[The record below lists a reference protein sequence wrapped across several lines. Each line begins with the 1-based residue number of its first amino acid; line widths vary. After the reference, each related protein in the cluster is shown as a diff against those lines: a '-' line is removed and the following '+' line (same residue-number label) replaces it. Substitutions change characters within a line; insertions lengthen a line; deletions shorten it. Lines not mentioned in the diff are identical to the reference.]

1 MNIENMTIKEA
12 REIANMFARSSQPAQ
27 PSQTESAW
35 EIGEKYFLRTVTLY
49 YTGVLV
55 SVTDKEIILKEAA
68 WIADTG
74 RFTEAMKTGEFNE
87 VEVYP
92 ADTKVILNRSSMI
105 DANKITSIPTKQK

>member
-12 REIANMFARSSQPAQ
+12 REIANIFSPHCSSR
-27 PSQTESAW
+27 PSTPESVW
-35 EIGEKYFLRTVTLY
+35 EIGEKYFFRTVTLY
-49 YTGVLV
+49 YTGKLV
-55 SVTDKEIILKEAA
+55 AVTDNELVLEKAA

-92 ADTKVILNRSSMI
+92 QDTKVIINRSSMI
-105 DANKITSIPTKQK
+105 DASKICSIPTKQK